1 MLIPFIKMTIN
12 KFRIRALNDKT
23 LREDK
28 NEDHIYNYEQILII
42 NSFKI
47 IRQFLRILFI
57 AYYIGQY
64 WFVFAQFY
72 HEINYQ
78 ESNDFHVNMSSY
90 IHYEDNWSFYEM
102 NGTRRILINLY
113 FSMTSLSTV
122 GFGDYYPVNNFER
135 LLGAFM
141 LLFGVAVFSYI
152 MGQLLEMIEKIK
164 KLDNEFSD
172 EETLEKFFV
181 VIRDKFNYGKPLKK
195 ELRDQI

>member
-1 MLIPFIKMTIN
+1 
-12 KFRIRALNDKT
+12 
-23 LREDK
+23 
-28 NEDHIYNYEQILII
+28 
-42 NSFKI
+42 
-47 IRQFLRILFI
+47 
-57 AYYIGQY
+57 
-64 WFVFAQFY
+64 
-72 HEINYQ
+72 
-78 ESNDFHVNMSSY
+78 
-90 IHYEDNWSFYEM
+90 
-102 NGTRRILINLY
+102 
-113 FSMTSLSTV
+113 MTSLSTV